1 MVAWL
6 LRDAAKGLDYL
17 LRVKEITRS
26 PTTPQRGGGG
36 MLIFHPSSR
45 ERERDETRRSVKCA
59 CHLVPLLATL
69 ATSVAGRELCS
80 SPDQEGKLSSALSQP
95 PDLGPSCSC
104 FLNCEMILL
113 HEVTE
118 TTTRWDRIWRVRG
131 RNSDLPPGLLSS
143 HVVVTADIF
152 STLQSCFFEGGGI

>member
-6 LRDAAKGLDYL
+6 LRDAAKGLNYL

-69 ATSVAGRELCS
+69 ATSVAGCGLCS
-80 SPDQEGKLSSALSQP
+80 SLATRLAVSEAAWQDVNFAAHQTRKESSVQLCLSRLTLALP
-95 PDLGPSCSC
+95 
-104 FLNCEMILL
+104 
-113 HEVTE
+113 VAA
-118 TTTRWDRIWRVRG
+118 
-131 RNSDLPPGLLSS
+131 SS
-143 HVVVTADIF
+143 TVK
-152 STLQSCFFEGGGI
+152 